1 MKSVFILL
9 IPFFFSCQ
17 RASETNRPDLN
28 EIPVIDTTPRVTG
41 IGGVFFYADQPSSTK
56 NWYADQLG
64 ITTDDYGAVFEFR
77 NANRPNEINYLRWSL
92 FSDTIRFMAPSE
104 KKFMINYRV
113 NNLRGLV
120 RKLKTSNVNIL
131 DTIETYNYGSFIH
144 IMDPEGNKI
153 ELWEP
158 IDRAL
163 SKLGGH
169 TTK

>member
-41 IGGVFFYADQPSSTK
+41 IGGVFFYANLPSSTK

-77 NANRPNEINYLRWSL
+77 NANRPKEINYLRWS
-92 FSDTIRFMAPSE
+92 PSTDPSNSGKANKE
-104 KKFMINYRV
+104 SFMINYRV
-113 NNLRGLV
+113 KNMEGLL
-120 RKLKTSNVNIL
+120 RKLKSSGISVT
-131 DTIETYNYGSFIH
+131 DTIAIYPYGKFIH
-144 IMDPEGNKI
+144 LTDPDGRKI

-158 IDRAL
+158 VDSVL
-163 SKLGGH
+163 TQMGGV
-169 TTK
+169 TNK

>member
-41 IGGVFFYADQPSSTK
+41 IGGVFFYANQPSSTK

-77 NANRPNEINYLRWSL
+77 NANRPNEINYLWWSL

-120 RKLKTSNVNIL
+120 RKLKASNVNIL

-158 IDRAL
+158 IDHAL